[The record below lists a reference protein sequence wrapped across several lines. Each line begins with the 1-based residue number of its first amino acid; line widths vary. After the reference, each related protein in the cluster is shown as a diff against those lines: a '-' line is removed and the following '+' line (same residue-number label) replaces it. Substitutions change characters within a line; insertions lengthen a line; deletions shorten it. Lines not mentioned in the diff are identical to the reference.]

1 MGRPKGSKNKK
12 KKLVILQKEN
22 LYTDISPVPQRRLS
36 GGTFK
41 FSNPTPTLQYHHQL
55 AETLDPKKGRGRPPK
70 FKPLKRTEPLYTD
83 IAPTP
88 PPKGNEII
96 GGLNIIQDEGLC
108 GNEIKDEGLCGND
121 LTVALTG
128 LLEMLQNEDPPTSSD
143 EETDEEGVTQD
154 DETDDETDEDQD
166 PVTIGMI
173 DGREYYIGE
182 SGKIYD
188 METEEEIP
196 QLFGRKENSLDADGG
211 YEDSED
217 DGREVGVSTGMID
230 GKEYYIG
237 ESGKVYDMETE
248 KEIPHLFGKLEDP
261 IYPWQSR

>member
-108 GNEIKDEGLCGND
+108 GND

-128 LLEMLQNEDPPTSSD
+128 LLEMLQGIDPPTCSD

-154 DETDDETDEDQD
+154 DETDDWDTDEDQD
-166 PVTIGMI
+166 PVSIGTI
-173 DGREYYIGE
+173 E
-182 SGKIYD
+182 
-188 METEEEIP
+188 
-196 QLFGRKENSLDADGG
+196 
-211 YEDSED
+211 
-217 DGREVGVSTGMID
+217 

-248 KEIPHLFGKLEDP
+248 EEIPHLFGKLEDP
-261 IYPWQSR
+261 IYPWQTR